1 MGVVEIES
9 ERGRPLRMMNP
20 WPGKEVEVERS
31 GGGRERKG
39 GELVE
44 LGTVAG
50 ERLVMRVAR

>member
-1 MGVVEIES
+1 
-9 ERGRPLRMMNP
+9 MNP

-31 GGGRERKG
+31 GGGRERKS

-50 ERLVMRVAR
+50 ERLVMRAVR